1 MVGRMRE
8 SRADLERFRR
18 RSRALLEWRGLP
30 EVPNPGRN
38 QHATAAL
45 VPKLLAK
52 LGLAGRLR
60 DEDIAAAWQ
69 AIAGEFAARFSHPQ
83 KLRHRTLVVAV
94 SQPAVLWTLD
104 RSKSTLLA
112 RLQEKFGK
120 DVIRELRFQAG

>member
-1 MVGRMRE
+1 MKE
-8 SRADLERFRR
+8 SRADKERFRR
-18 RSRALLEWRGLP
+18 RSRVLMEWRGLP
-30 EVPNPGRN
+30 DVPNPARN

-45 VPKLLAK
+45 IPKLMAR

-60 DEDIAAAWQ
+60 DEDIAAAWKT
-69 AIAGEFAARFSHPQ
+69 IAGEFAARFSHPQ

-104 RSKSTLLA
+104 RSKASLLA
-112 RLQEKFGK
+112 RLQEKFGA

>member
-1 MVGRMRE
+1 MKE
-8 SRADLERFRR
+8 SRADQERFRR
-18 RSRALLEWRGLP
+18 RSRVLMEWRGLP

-45 VPKLLAK
+45 IPKLMAR

-60 DEDIAAAWQ
+60 DEDIAATWKS
-69 AIAGEFAARFSHPQ
+69 IAGEFAARFSHPQ

-94 SQPAVLWTLD
+94 SQPSVLWTLD
-104 RSKSTLLA
+104 RNKATLLA